1 MVAAGTGGDGGAAA
15 TVAGRAGTATE
26 EVGKIKDGSE
36 MSATEIRRSPVRN
49 SETIGVG
56 GMKEDDIRP
65 VVDGGVIPA
74 NEGGTNSSGGGEAK
88 RVSDEVKMATRAARV
103 ILAVRDM
110 LREHGVNDRFAAA
123 VLEGLSGGDI

>member
-1 MVAAGTGGDGGAAA
+1 MGS
-15 TVAGRAGTATE
+15 
-26 EVGKIKDGSE
+26 DGSE

-49 SETIGVG
+49 NETIGVG

-74 NEGGTNSSGGGEAK
+74 NEGGTSSSGGGEAK
-88 RVSDEVKMATRAARV
+88 GFSDEVKMATRAARV

-110 LREHGVNDRFAAA
+110 LGEHGVNDRFAAA
-123 VLEGLSGGDI
+123 VLEGLSGGNIRKLCH